1 MLPRKPGRRDR
12 RPRRCPPPDERAAYR
27 PCGGGRAFPPCPHP
41 AGWQPLHGL
50 VFFLWECR
58 YDFLPGHRITRQ
70 GRSHLTKIKPLTPGG
85 KPLGVSGQ
93 NTHKKVGAEKFS
105 TPTFGIQ
112 NQLLSFDSA
121 SGASA
126 LASTAVDAA
135 ASVDD
140 SLVSHA
146 DRANGAGVNTSAA
159 SNALVGNHMSHC
171 ETPYLRADC
180 ILPPAPCTVGSPAA
194 ASKWVVFSPTCSEI
208 LYHPGT
214 RFARPKR

>member
-1 MLPRKPGRRDR
+1 MGTYGLRPGR
-12 RPRRCPPPDERAAYR
+12 
-27 PCGGGRAFPPCPHP
+27 GRQSLPPCPSCICRLAALARP
-41 AGWQPLHGL
+41 G
-50 VFFLWECR
+50 VFLMGVQIW
-58 YDFLPGHRITRQ
+58 LPPWIPH
-70 GRSHLTKIKPLTPGG
+70 HKPEPEPSDKNKAADARRKAPRGD
-85 KPLGVSGQ
+85 SGQ

-112 NQLLSFDSA
+112 NQLLSFDRA